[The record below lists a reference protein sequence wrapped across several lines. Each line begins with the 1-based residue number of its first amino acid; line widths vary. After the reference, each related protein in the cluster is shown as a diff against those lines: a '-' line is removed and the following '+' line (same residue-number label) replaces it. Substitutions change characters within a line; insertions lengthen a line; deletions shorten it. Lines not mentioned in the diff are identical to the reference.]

1 MLSLPDEVLQKIMNT
16 EAKTVRVGE
25 IVWPMRTG
33 PETRSRKRVRPGYA
47 IRNSATNGRFIRDH
61 NKGIMIRPH
70 PAQESKRM
78 DDLFRRI
85 LYTDNNVKNLISE
98 LEKRPNFSLTHKT
111 SMPKRTNIYAY
122 RKDNT
127 RTSESSALMNI
138 SKALQ
143 NVARPTINSKAAAVR
158 RRRREEAEEAERIRS
173 INVMDL
179 FRNDLKRIASRR
191 TFNQHR
197 MVSEAAARKLAQKVK
212 ENNER
217 HYSLHP
223 LSKPGSRM
231 EFVMRELKRRRFN
244 KAIKPTF

>member
-1 MLSLPDEVLQKIMNT
+1 MLSLPDELLQKIMNT

-47 IRNSATNGRFIRDH
+47 IRNFATNGRFIRDH

-70 PAQESKRM
+70 PAQESKRMM

-143 NVARPTINSKAAAVR
+143 NVARPPINSKAAAVR
-158 RRRREEAEEAERIRS
+158 QRREEAERIRP
-173 INVMDL
+173 INDYL
-179 FRNDLKRIASRR
+179 ERIASRR

-197 MVSEAAARKLAQKVK
+197 RASEAAARKLAQKTQK
-212 ENNER
+212 ENVKFYEQHYGALKKKLASKGSATSKGSANE
-217 HYSLHP
+217 
-223 LSKPGSRM
+223 KPAKRARTSR
-231 EFVMRELKRRRFN
+231 
-244 KAIKPTF
+244 T